1 MLREYLQERVLV
13 ADGAM
18 GTYYAQ
24 ITGRDTTVSELANSR
39 EANTIARIHEEYIR
53 AGAKLIRSN
62 TFSVNTVSLGISRK
76 EAGILLSQGV
86 RIAQK
91 AAKGKDVFVAASIGP
106 IPEITA
112 GQKELQKEYLFE
124 EYRFIVD
131 TLLDAGAE
139 IFVFE
144 TFSSTD
150 HLREAAEYIKE
161 KCPQAFIVTQ
171 FALMPDGFTRKGIGL
186 RNIMETINGIK
197 VIDAFGLNCGTG
209 PKHLFNNIKNID
221 FSHSILSVLPNA
233 GFPEIVNERTVFV
246 KNPEYFAEIMMEIK
260 QVGAK
265 IIGGCCGTTPL
276 HIKRI
281 VEKLQEDNLPEKK
294 PATFLFSRQSSERE
308 QTKALYH
315 LDKSRYLVAVEL
327 APPCDCSMERFLE
340 NARSLKETGLVDLI
354 TVPDSPLGKT
364 RLNPIMAAA
373 KVKREVGIEVMPH
386 ICCRDRNIIALK
398 ADLLGAY
405 TEGIRNVLIITGD
418 PIPCSER
425 NETKSVFDLN
435 SIRLME
441 LINTMNQEQFAA
453 DPMKIA
459 GGLNLNTDRKD
470 IQMMRAEK
478 KAKAGAQ
485 IFLTQPVFEEG
496 AIDYLAQ
503 LKKREGTKILGGV
516 MPIVSRRNAQFLNNE
531 IPGIRIPKEY
541 VNSFAP
547 DMPKNKARDAGIEIA
562 LSIVKKIMNSIDG
575 FYFITPFN
583 RADMIVKIL
592 KRTF

>member
-24 ITGRDTTVSELANSR
+24 ITGRDTTVSELANNL
-39 EANTIARIHEEYIR
+39 EPDIIARIHEEYIR

-62 TFSVNTVSLGISRK
+62 TFSVNTISLGLSRK
-76 EAGILLSQGV
+76 EAGRLLSQGV

-106 IPEITA
+106 VPEITA
-112 GQKELQKEYLFE
+112 GQKELGKEYLFE

-131 TLLDAGAE
+131 TLLDTGAE

-150 HLREAAEYIKE
+150 HLRETAEYIKE
-161 KCPQAFIVTQ
+161 KCPGAFIVNQ

-186 RNIMETINGIK
+186 RNIMETVTGIK
-197 VIDAFGLNCGTG
+197 AIDAFGFNCGTG
-209 PKHLFNNIKNID
+209 PKHLFNNIKNIN
-221 FSHSILSVLPNA
+221 FSQSILSVLPNA

-246 KNPEYFAEIMMEIK
+246 NNPEYFADVMMEIK

-276 HIKRI
+276 HIERI
-281 VEKLQEDNLPEKK
+281 GEKLQEDSLPKK
-294 PATFLFSRQSSERE
+294 KSATFLFTQRPSENE
-308 QTKALYH
+308 QTKASFR

-327 APPCDCSMERFLE
+327 APPCDCSMEKFLA

-398 ADLLGAY
+398 ADLMGAY

-441 LINTMNQEQFAA
+441 LINTMNREQFVA
-453 DPMKIA
+453 DPINIA
-459 GGLNLNTDRKD
+459 GGLNLNTERKD
-470 IQMMRAEK
+470 TQVMRAEK

-485 IFLTQPVFEEG
+485 FFLTQPVFEEE
-496 AIDYLAQ
+496 AIDYLVHE
-503 LKKREGTKILGGV
+503 KNRHKIKILGGV

-547 DMPKNKARDAGIEIA
+547 DMPKDKARDAGIEIA

-592 KRTF
+592 K

>member
-24 ITGRDTTVSELANSR
+24 ITGRDTTVSELANNR
-39 EANTIARIHEEYIR
+39 EPDTIARIHEEYIR

-62 TFSVNTVSLGISRK
+62 TFSINTVSLGISRK

-91 AAKGKDVFVAASIGP
+91 AAKGKDIFVAASIGP
-106 IPEITA
+106 VPEITA
-112 GQKELQKEYLFE
+112 GQKELGKEYLLN

-139 IFVFE
+139 IFIFE

-150 HLREAAEYIKE
+150 YLRETAEYIKE
-161 KCPQAFIVTQ
+161 KCPRAFIITQ
-171 FALMPDGFTRKGIGL
+171 FALMPDGSTRKGIGL
-186 RNIMETINGIK
+186 RNITETVTGIK
-197 VIDAFGLNCGTG
+197 AIDAFGFNCGTG

-221 FSHSILSVLPNA
+221 FSRSILSVLPNA

-281 VEKLQEDNLPEKK
+281 VEKLQEDYLPEKK
-294 PATFLFSRQSSERE
+294 SATFLFPRQSSENE
-308 QTKALYH
+308 QTKASYY

-327 APPCDCSMERFLE
+327 APPCDCSMEKFME

-398 ADLLGAY
+398 ADLMGAY
-405 TEGIRNVLIITGD
+405 TEGIRNVLVITGD

-425 NETKSVFDLN
+425 SETKSVFDLN

-441 LINTMNQEQFAA
+441 LINTMNQAQFAA
-453 DPMKIA
+453 DPMNIA

-478 KAKAGAQ
+478 KTKAGAQ
-485 IFLTQPVFEEG
+485 FFLTQPVFEEG

-503 LKKREGTKILGGV
+503 LKNGEGIKILGGV

-547 DMPKNKARDAGIEIA
+547 DMPKDKARGVGIEIA
-562 LSIVKKIMNSIDG
+562 LSIVKKIMNYVDG

-592 KRTF
+592 ERTF